1 MKNRLKTKINVLDI
15 SLIII
20 LILAI
25 AGAFVRH
32 NKNELKLLNESSK
45 DTVITINASDP
56 NHAVIGNISVGDKLY
71 VTTNGRELGEVISVV
86 RKNGSSYELN
96 DSNIYEENF
105 TPSNPEAVIRIK
117 TKYKD
122 SKNGMLSS
130 SGIFI
135 APGTELELETDLL
148 KFTGKITNATK

>member
-15 SLIII
+15 SLILI

-25 AGAFVRH
+25 AGAFVRN
-32 NKNELKLLNESSK
+32 NKNEIKLLNESSK
-45 DTVITINASDP
+45 DTIITINASDP

-71 VTTNGRELGEVISVV
+71 VTTNGREFGKVISVV

-96 DSNIYEENF
+96 DNNIFEENF
-105 TPSNPEAVIRIK
+105 TPNKPEAVIRIK
-117 TKYKD
+117 TKYKH

-135 APGTELELETDLL
+135 APGTVLELENDIL
-148 KFTGKITNATK
+148 KFSAKITSASK